1 MLAVRVGVKERATAT
16 VAMAAAVDETVA
28 GVSAAKRPMARSAHP
43 ARAVAVVKGASKA
56 AKAKSSLHVVSA
68 RNAASARNAVSVP
81 PARVVAM
88 ADLIPVVKT
97 VAKPAPMRALKPVP
111 MHRQS

>member
-1 MLAVRVGVKERATAT
+1 MLAVTVDVKGAATAT
-16 VAMAAAVDETVA
+16 VAMADVVDETVA
-28 GVSAAKRPMARSAHP
+28 VVSAAKLPMARSVHP
-43 ARAVAVVKGASKA
+43 AKAVAVAKDALKA
-56 AKAKSSLHVVSA
+56 AKAKPGLHVVSA

-97 VAKPAPMRALKPVP
+97 VAKPAPMRAVKPVP